1 MADAL
6 ALSPELLQQ
15 PAVFRAIDLFEL
27 HANPFGQRWT
37 VPASRDGDLECTT
50 PDDGWSDKVTGF
62 WRIDDVYPDVV
73 RSGRVAHGRI
83 DLCLIGSADN
93 QRTTQNIVG
102 AKGSRLVGNQTLR
115 RKSCQGLTECGADH
129 HDQRLGVEQPLHLTG
144 GNLPTTNHQAAF
156 PLQINKHRIIAGH
169 VPLTLTLSQREKAYR

>member
-50 PDDGWSDKVTGF
+50 PDDGWGDKVTGF
-62 WRIDDVYPDVV
+62 WRIDDIHPDVV
-73 RSGRVAHGRI
+73 CSGRVAHGRI
-83 DLCLIGSADN
+83 DLRLIGSADD
-93 QRTTQNIVG
+93 QRTTQDIVG
-102 AKGSRLVGNQTLR
+102 AKGSRLIGNERPAPPEKPGPR
-115 RKSCQGLTECGADH
+115 RVQG
-129 HDQRLGVEQPLHLTG
+129 
-144 GNLPTTNHQAAF
+144 
-156 PLQINKHRIIAGH
+156 
-169 VPLTLTLSQREKAYR
+169 